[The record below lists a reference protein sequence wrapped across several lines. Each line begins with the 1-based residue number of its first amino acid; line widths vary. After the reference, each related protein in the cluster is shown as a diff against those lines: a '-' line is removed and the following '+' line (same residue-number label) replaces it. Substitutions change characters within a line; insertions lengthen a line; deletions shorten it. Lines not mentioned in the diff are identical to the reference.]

1 MQTMAMHGL
10 EHRSGMRC
18 KSLDAPT
25 ACRFAALAHALNA
38 AGQAGELV
46 ELVEA
51 GKHALNDAAAAEFLH
66 AMGATGRLSE
76 YARGAPVR

>member
-1 MQTMAMHGL
+1 
-10 EHRSGMRC
+10 MRG
-18 KSLDAPT
+18 KPPGAPT
-25 ACRFAALAHALNA
+25 GGRFAALAHALTA

-46 ELVEA
+46 QLVEA